1 MAVTALWAVHGTHR
15 DILDYVMNPEKT
27 ENSDYSLCK
36 VLNYAENDEK
46 TEKKYFVTGINC
58 TPDFAYER
66 MTATK
71 ARYGKRG
78 GTVAYHGYQSF
89 KPGEVTPEQCHAIG
103 VETAKRMWGDRFEVI
118 VATYLVGSSAL
129 HNHFV
134 VNSVSFKDGLKYR
147 CQKGTHLKLRKV
159 SDDLCRANHLSVIE
173 NPLPKKMPRGAWVA
187 QKEGKETHASILRK
201 DVDRA
206 IYTSG
211 SFSDFF
217 TALENMGYVICR
229 DAQYTHISVI
239 TEGWKKPV
247 RLDYLGER
255 YSVRAIEERLQRS
268 FYKPQAF
275 PAVPRT
281 RPIECLKRD
290 ISNFY
295 ERSSIE
301 LIFMILFEL
310 MGISYYD
317 VYENREYD
325 PLQYRALSPC
335 FRCEAIRN
343 EQYSRE
349 CRMMGKYG
357 LHTEDDVKQFAAE
370 REQELSRLSAE
381 RQKIDNARRRMTDP
395 QEKQKNSEARYA
407 ITQKMIIVRREKNL
421 ADDILLDY
429 AVAARLVGIEMRCEK
444 RLIPEKEQTQNKTKN
459 RKDYER

>member
-27 ENSDYSLCK
+27 ENPDYSLCK

-118 VATYLVGSSAL
+118 VATHLIGSSAL

-159 SDDLCRANHLSVIE
+159 SDDLCRANRLSVIE

-206 IYTSG
+206 IYASG

-255 YSVRAIEERLQRS
+255 YSMSAIEERLQRS
-268 FYKPQAF
+268 FYKPQSF
-275 PAVPRT
+275 PALPRT
-281 RPIECLKRD
+281 RPIDCLKRD

-317 VYENREYD
+317 VYENREYE

-381 RQKIDNARRRMTDP
+381 RQKIDNARRRVTDP
-395 QEKQKNSEARYA
+395 QEKQKNSEARHA

-429 AVAARLVGIEMRCEK
+429 AVAARLVGIEMKCEK